1 MIRFT
6 IRDAYIFAAVLFTI
20 IVLAIILRSPRCWHW
35 W

>member
-1 MIRFT
+1 MIRFRT
-6 IRDAYIFAAVLFTI
+6 LDAYIFAVLLFTI